1 MSYLSPPRLIRQ
13 IGEWKWIHFEDII
26 LDNLNKIPNDTSI
39 LVERSE
45 MWIHYLKI
53 KDGFLSRVSEPV
65 NKSIKEINQ
74 EFKKYLNII
83 QDENLRKQLQI

>member
-1 MSYLSPPRLIRQ
+1 MRDLSPPRLIRQ

-26 LDNLNKIPNDTSI
+26 LNNWNKIPNDTKI

-45 MWIHYLKI
+45 IWIHYLKI
-53 KDGFLSRVSEPV
+53 KDGFLSRVSEPID
-65 NKSIKEINQ
+65 KSIQEIKQN
-74 EFKKYLNII
+74 FKNSLSII